1 MRAAFAALL
10 DFYTGPHWNPLFD
23 ILTYSGQ
30 LKIIAKSISK
40 AKPGQTHSILLKQG
54 EKYASW

>member
-10 DFYTGPHWNPLFD
+10 DFHTGPHWNPLFD

-40 AKPGQTHSILLKQG
+40 AKPGQTHSIILKQG